1 MNQKTTIQIFC
12 QINPS
17 EDPEKVK
24 LAVNNVFPDIE
35 LEVSDF
41 NITGKTNDI
50 QILSQISKS
59 IHEKIQN
66 KEYPVKKLATENK
79 ELYGSVKPTE
89 IAKILNEVEKI
100 DINPSLIQPVKEIKS
115 IGSFKVILN
124 LHSEVQAQI
133 SIKVIS
139 EDNK

>member
-12 QINPS
+12 EVNPS

-59 IHEKIQN
+59 IHEKNTKNTYQRILKKNNDGDTTRIYLN
-66 KEYPVKKLATENK
+66 KQAAFVKKVAL
-79 ELYGSVKPTE
+79 
-89 IAKILNEVEKI
+89 
-100 DINPSLIQPVKEIKS
+100 
-115 IGSFKVILN
+115 
-124 LHSEVQAQI
+124 
-133 SIKVIS
+133 
-139 EDNK
+139 